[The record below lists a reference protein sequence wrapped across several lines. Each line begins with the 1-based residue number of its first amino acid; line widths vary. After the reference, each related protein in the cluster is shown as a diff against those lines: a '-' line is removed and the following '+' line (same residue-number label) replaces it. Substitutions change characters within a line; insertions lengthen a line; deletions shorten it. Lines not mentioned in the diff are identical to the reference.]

1 MAKTLV
7 ALFDTPD
14 DAEAAERHLLAAGF
28 SDMEVE
34 VLRNSGYGAGEGYGE
49 VMPQLKGWGVPHDE
63 AVAYGEGLRRGGA
76 LLVVSPRD
84 DEAVS
89 RAVAVLE
96 GGSSVDM
103 AARSAEW
110 RATGWTGEPPAVM
123 VKPHADA
130 GPATATSTSTATPTA
145 PTTDDGNLGKAA
157 EALRVSNAE
166 VVPPP
171 PPHPGTASP
180 SYVPGSAADVARQ
193 RLDHEDPE
201 RRS

>member
-7 ALFDTPD
+7 ALFDTLE
-14 DAEAAERHLLAAGF
+14 DAEIAERDVLAAGF
-28 SDMEVE
+28 SDMQVE

-49 VMPQLKGWGVPHDE
+49 VMPQLKGWGVPHEE
-63 AVAYGEGLRRGGA
+63 AVAYAEGLRRGGA

-89 RAVAVLE
+89 RAVGVLE
-96 GGSSVDM
+96 GSAGVDL

-110 RATGWTGEPPAVM
+110 RATGWTGEPAVM
-123 VKPHADA
+123 VKPRT
-130 GPATATSTSTATPTA
+130 G
-145 PTTDDGNLGKAA
+145 TDDGNLGKAA

-171 PPHPGTASP
+171 PPNPGTASP
-180 SYVPGSAADVARQ
+180 STVPGSAIDVARQ
-193 RLDHEDPE
+193 RLDHDEPE